1 MENTEHNNNRMLANT
16 PATHTENYDFQ
27 HGYHGGL
34 ESVDRNTY
42 EGYLSSQV
50 NFEWLSRQ
58 LNEKKQ
64 ELSDLEK
71 VIEHIKARSKE
82 AFDALQARIL
92 NVNLAGKNRDRLEN
106 QLNENQEAA
115 NTLHEKR
122 KAVAHKYSLFAGII
136 YFLAGVSFVAGDL
149 IISHEIV
156 AYALNIRNN
165 FEAWSF
171 AVGLAMLS
179 ILLKPAYERLIESPY
194 NDDNSQHSKKVYVW
208 FKSITVVFAVA
219 TLFILGWFRY
229 EAYKTDK
236 MKESVNKS
244 IKQLQNQ
251 SFDPLN
257 PTAPLPANV
266 TRQIDEKLKTFD
278 QLNEKLV
285 NSPWALTSFV
295 LSGILFALAGAI
307 CLGIAF
313 PVLQCYWSKWLQ
325 IDPRLKRLKKEKLQL
340 VTQLQEV
347 EKDLAEQI
355 VQKNIFENDL
365 QLLPSFES
373 LEIQKKNLLE
383 EIKEI
388 ERETRLAETDSRI
401 GAYNDG
407 FGKGSMVRD
416 VINTDEVN
424 QFVRD
429 NYFDTATLA
438 SKAKASSAGGD
449 KAIFSKRPNLRPHQQ
464 LRKLISEDFQEE

>member
-1 MENTEHNNNRMLANT
+1 MENTENLGSQSTNNHIQL
-16 PATHTENYDFQ
+16 HTEKYDFQ

-34 ESVDRNTY
+34 ESVDKNSY

-50 NFEWLSRQ
+50 SFEWAS
-58 LNEKKQ
+58 KQ
-64 ELSDLEK
+64 LSDKKKELIDLEQ
-71 VIEHIKARSKE
+71 HINDVKIRFKQ
-82 AFDALQARIL
+82 AFDALQ
-92 NVNLAGKNRDRLEN
+92 DRLLKIGLASKNKEKIDQQLVEN
-106 QLNENQEAA
+106 KERTD
-115 NTLHEKR
+115 TLTEQR

-136 YFLAGVSFVAGDL
+136 YFLAGISFVAGDL

-156 AYALNIRNN
+156 AYALNIRNDT
-165 FEAWSF
+165 EAWAF
-171 AVGLAMLS
+171 AIGLAMLS
-179 ILLKPAYERLIESPY
+179 ILLKPAYERLIETPY
-194 NDDNSQHSKKVYVW
+194 SEANSHQSKKVYIW
-208 FKSITVVFAVA
+208 FKAVTVVFAVA

-236 MKESVNKS
+236 MKENVNKS

-251 SFDPLN
+251 AFDPLN
-257 PTAPLPANV
+257 PTAPLSA
-266 TRQIDEKLKTFD
+266 TITKQIDEKLKTYD
-278 QLNEKLV
+278 LLNANLV

-295 LSGILFALAGAI
+295 LTGILFALAGAI

-313 PVLQCYWSKWLQ
+313 PVLQCYWMRWLQ
-325 IDPRLKRLKKEKLQL
+325 IDPHLKRLRKEKEKLR
-340 VTQLQEV
+340 TELQEI

-355 VQKNIFENDL
+355 IHKNIYENDL
-365 QLLPSFES
+365 ALLPTFDS
-373 LEIQKKNLLE
+373 LDFQKKTLIE
-383 EIKEI
+383 EIKDI

-401 GAYNDG
+401 GAFNDG
-407 FGKGSMVRD
+407 FEKGSMVRE
-416 VINTDEVN
+416 VISDDEVN
-424 QFVRD
+424 QFVRE

>member
-1 MENTEHNNNRMLANT
+1 MENTDQNNNRMPVNT
-16 PATHTENYDFQ
+16 TPSHTEMYDFQ

-42 EGYLSSQV
+42 EGFLSSQV

-71 VIEHIKARSKE
+71 VTEHIKARYKE
-82 AFDALQARIL
+82 AYDALQERML
-92 NVNLAGKNRDRLEN
+92 KVNLAGKNRDRLEN
-106 QLNENQEAA
+106 QLAENQETSS
-115 NTLHEKR
+115 TLLEKR
-122 KAVAHKYSLFAGII
+122 KINSHQYSLFAGII

-165 FEAWSF
+165 VEAWSF

-179 ILLKPAYERLIESPY
+179 ILLKPAYERLVESPY
-194 NDDNSQHSKKVYVW
+194 TSASSLNSKKVYVW
-208 FKSITVVFAVA
+208 FKSITVVFAVV

-236 MKESVNKS
+236 MKEGVNKS

-257 PTAPLPANV
+257 PTAPLPVAV
-266 TRQIDEKLKTFD
+266 TRQIDEKLRIFD

-285 NSPWALTSFV
+285 NSPWALASFV
-295 LSGILFALAGAI
+295 LSGVLFALAGAI

-313 PVLQCYWSKWLQ
+313 PVLQCYWAKWLQ
-325 IDPRLKRLKKEKLQL
+325 IDPKLKRLKKEKKQL
-340 VTQLQEV
+340 ITTLEGV
-347 EKDLAEQI
+347 EKELADNI
-355 VQKNIFENDL
+355 TQKNIFENDL

-373 LEIQKKNLLE
+373 LELQKKSLLE
-383 EIKEI
+383 EIKDI

-407 FGKGSMVRD
+407 FGKGSMVRE
-416 VINTDEVN
+416 VINADEVN

-438 SKAKASSAGGD
+438 SKAKASSGD
-449 KAIFSKRPNLRPHQQ
+449 KAMFSKRPNLRPHQQ